1 MYYNSNKQA
10 NDYYNSYKQ
19 EMQEL
24 EAYKQQGNRHKIIKI
39 IFTFITL
46 ILLILSA
53 YYLYKFFYPTV
64 TEEPKTTIHSE
75 DLIQEELSPIV
86 ITEEELPQS
95 PQLQEL
101 VRLSSAN
108 LQDNATDTLVEV
120 DKKENKETPPIVQ
133 QNNHINPKDIALIVQ
148 IIMSQINTKNEVSL
162 EEQLTSIETKHF
174 NPASLKDSNH
184 YNKVILTTD
193 KTQTKSV
200 ENRQLVELTSEL
212 NSLLNEPISN
222 DIAKDYSTSIKRE
235 VATRTNEMRVII
247 VQKGDTL
254 SRIAKRAYGN
264 YNAYPKI
271 FSANPEIIK
280 NPNQIFVGQ
289 RLRIPS

>member
-1 MYYNSNKQA
+1 MYYNSNRQA

-24 EAYKQQGNRHKIIKI
+24 EAYKQQGNRQKTVKI
-39 IFTFITL
+39 IFTLVTI

-53 YYLYKFFYPTV
+53 FYLYKFFYPTV
-64 TEEPKTTIHSE
+64 AVKHNTTINT
-75 DLIQEELSPIV
+75 QNMMKKELPPIV
-86 ITEEELPQS
+86 ITEDELPQS

-101 VRLSSAN
+101 TKLNSN
-108 LQDNATDTLVEV
+108 TLPNNATDTLLVSQTTES
-120 DKKENKETPPIVQ
+120 KKAPLVQ
-133 QNNHINPKDIALIVQ
+133 QNSNINPKDIALIVQ
-148 IIMSQINTKNEVSL
+148 IIMSQINTKTEVSL
-162 EEQLTSIETKHF
+162 EEQLSNIENKHF
-174 NPASLKDSNH
+174 DTATLKESNH
-184 YNKVILTTD
+184 YNKIILSG
-193 KTQTKSV
+193 KNTQNDV
-200 ENRQLVELTSEL
+200 EENSQLVALTDEL
-212 NSLLNEPISN
+212 NSVLDEPIQE
-222 DIAKDYSTSIKRE
+222 DIDKDYSTSIKKE
-235 VATRTNEMRVII
+235 VVTRTNEMRVII

-271 FSANPEIIK
+271 FSANPEVIK

>member
-1 MYYNSNKQA
+1 MYYNSNRQA

-24 EAYKQQGNRHKIIKI
+24 EAYKQQGDRQKTIKV
-39 IFTFITL
+39 IFTFVTI
-46 ILLILSA
+46 ILLMLSA
-53 YYLYKFFYPTV
+53 FYLYKFFYPTV
-64 TEEPKTTIHSE
+64 AVKHNTTINT
-75 DLIQEELSPIV
+75 QNMMKEELPPII
-86 ITEEELPQS
+86 ITEDELPQS

-101 VRLSSAN
+101 AKLN
-108 LQDNATDTLVEV
+108 NATDTLLVSQTT
-120 DKKENKETPPIVQ
+120 ETQKAPVVQ
-133 QNNHINPKDIALIVQ
+133 QNSNLNPKDIALIVQ
-148 IIMSQINTKNEVSL
+148 IIMSQINTKTEVSL
-162 EEQLTSIETKHF
+162 EEQLTNIENKHF
-174 NPASLKDSNH
+174 DTTTLEDSNH
-184 YNKVILTTD
+184 YNKIILSTEN
-193 KTQTKSV
+193 TQDELQ
-200 ENRQLVELTSEL
+200 ENSQLVALTDEL
-212 NSLLNEPISN
+212 NSVLTEPITD
-222 DIAKDYSTSIKRE
+222 DIAEDYSTSIKRE

-271 FSANPEIIK
+271 FSANPEVIK

>member
-1 MYYNSNKQA
+1 MYYNSNRQA

-24 EAYKQQGNRHKIIKI
+24 EAYKQQGDRQKTIKV
-39 IFTFITL
+39 IFTLVTI
-46 ILLILSA
+46 ILLMLSA
-53 YYLYKFFYPTV
+53 FYLYKFFYPTV
-64 TEEPKTTIHSE
+64 AVKHNTTINT
-75 DLIQEELSPIV
+75 QNMMKEELPPII
-86 ITEEELPQS
+86 ITEDELPQS

-101 VRLSSAN
+101 AKLN
-108 LQDNATDTLVEV
+108 NATDTLLVSQTT
-120 DKKENKETPPIVQ
+120 ETQKAPVVQ
-133 QNNHINPKDIALIVQ
+133 QNSNLNPKDIALIVQ
-148 IIMSQINTKNEVSL
+148 IIMSQINTKTEVSL
-162 EEQLTSIETKHF
+162 EEQLTNIENKHF
-174 NPASLKDSNH
+174 DTATLEDSNH
-184 YNKVILTTD
+184 YNKIILSTEN
-193 KTQTKSV
+193 TQDELQ
-200 ENRQLVELTSEL
+200 ENSQLVALTDEL
-212 NSLLNEPISN
+212 NSVLTEPITD
-222 DIAKDYSTSIKRE
+222 DIAEDYSTSIKRE

-271 FSANPEIIK
+271 FSANPEVIK